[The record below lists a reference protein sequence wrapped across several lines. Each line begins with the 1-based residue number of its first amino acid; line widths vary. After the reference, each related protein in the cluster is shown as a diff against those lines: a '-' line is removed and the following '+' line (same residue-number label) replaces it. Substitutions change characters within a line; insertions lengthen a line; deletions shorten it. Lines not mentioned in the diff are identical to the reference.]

1 MDKEIVVY
9 LHNGILFNH
18 KNEGNLVRFNNMD
31 EPGRH
36 YAKWNKP
43 NTERQVLY
51 HLHMEAK
58 KIEFIEAI
66 EQWLPGVAAK
76 EIGKLL
82 FKGYKV
88 TVL

>member
-1 MDKEIVVY
+1 MDKEVVVY
-9 LHNGILFNH
+9 LHNGLLFNH
-18 KNEGNLVRFNNMD
+18 KNEGNLVVFNSKD

-36 YAKWNKP
+36 YAKWNKS

-51 HLHMEAK
+51 HLHVEAK
-58 KIEFIEAI
+58 NIEFIEAI
-66 EQWLPGVAAK
+66 EQWLPRVGAK
-76 EIGKLL
+76 ENGKLL

>member
-1 MDKEIVVY
+1 
-9 LHNGILFNH
+9 
-18 KNEGNLVRFNNMD
+18 
-31 EPGRH
+31 
-36 YAKWNKP
+36 
-43 NTERQVLY
+43 
-51 HLHMEAK
+51 MEAK